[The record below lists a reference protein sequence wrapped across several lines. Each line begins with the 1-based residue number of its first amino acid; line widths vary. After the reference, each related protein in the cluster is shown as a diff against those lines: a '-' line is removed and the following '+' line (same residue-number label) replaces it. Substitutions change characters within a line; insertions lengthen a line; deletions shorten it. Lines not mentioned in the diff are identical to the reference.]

1 MAINTISAAGSNQA
15 GATAI
20 PPVLGGMKIQCQ
32 AVAVPSSNNGVML
45 PAFVDAY
52 GGVEI
57 TLLNTDLSNT
67 MKVYPQPGGTI
78 NGGSPDAAVTI
89 PAGDLRT
96 LRAFS
101 PLDWYGAAAAA
112 PG

>member
-1 MAINTISAAGSNQA
+1 
-15 GATAI
+15 
-20 PPVLGGMKIQCQ
+20 MKVQCQ
-32 AVAVPSSNNGVML
+32 AVAVPSANNGVML

-52 GGVEI
+52 GGVEVTI
-57 TLLNTDLSNT
+57 YNSDLSNT

-78 NGGSPDAAVTI
+78 NNNSPNAAVTI

-101 PLDWYGAAAAA
+101 QLDWLGEAPAA